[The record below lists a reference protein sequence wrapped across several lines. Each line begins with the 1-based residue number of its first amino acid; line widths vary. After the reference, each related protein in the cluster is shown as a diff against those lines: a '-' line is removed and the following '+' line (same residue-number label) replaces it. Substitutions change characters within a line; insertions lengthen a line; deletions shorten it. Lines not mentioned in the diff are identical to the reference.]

1 MLLKTTAIF
10 KPLDLYKNLKKGPEP
25 MEALAAYGK
34 PTASL
39 RQTYGRIW
47 LQVLVPGVWQGSAM
61 RGHVQPTRY
70 SRM

>member
-1 MLLKTTAIF
+1 MPLKT
-10 KPLDLYKNLKKGPEP
+10 PVVSQRLDLYRKLKNGPEP
-25 MEALAAYGK
+25 VEALAAYGK